1 VGEGEDFAHGLAGGE
16 GHKLIKRKMLSRP
29 CWKTRASTYSSFFP
43 PTQHD
48 PENNKVCV
56 PGGEDGNYIMF
67 ARATSG
73 DKSNNR
79 KFSPCSLKSV
89 KEVLNVKARGPKG
102 CFIGEWRKQRS
113 GGKKPL
119 HRA

>member
-1 VGEGEDFAHGLAGGE
+1 M
-16 GHKLIKRKMLSRP
+16 KLGTVTKKYFSL
-29 CWKTRASTYSSFFP
+29 
-43 PTQHD
+43 QHD

-73 DKSNNR
+73 DKTNNR

-89 KEVLNVKARGPKG
+89 KKVLTAKARGPKG
-102 CFIGEWRKQRS
+102 CFIGTPEKMAFCKCANS
-113 GGKKPL
+113 ICFPKK
-119 HRA
+119 